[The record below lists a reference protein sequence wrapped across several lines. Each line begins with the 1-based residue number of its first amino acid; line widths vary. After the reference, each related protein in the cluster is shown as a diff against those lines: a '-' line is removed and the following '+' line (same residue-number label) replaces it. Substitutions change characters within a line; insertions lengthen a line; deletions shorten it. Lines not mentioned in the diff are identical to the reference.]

1 MELSLI
7 LLTKFTVIHT
17 NFYCTSTMGPV
28 FHWQQKLRLRYYAV
42 FTAVFSDPI
51 NNYSVRH
58 SVRLRICWLTASASL
73 GWAHTYFGSEFKG
86 MDLGNVYFSL
96 WGNYVKILHTTLVI
110 LFTRWVGGG
119 WEAICQRKLKLSIF
133 HTKQF
138 PPKSNVPIVC
148 FWSWWIWK
156 LRNHHPFL
164 YFPLL

>member
-1 MELSLI
+1 
-7 LLTKFTVIHT
+7 
-17 NFYCTSTMGPV
+17 MGPV

-96 WGNYVKILHTTLVI
+96 
-110 LFTRWVGGG
+110 
-119 WEAICQRKLKLSIF
+119 
-133 HTKQF
+133 
-138 PPKSNVPIVC
+138 
-148 FWSWWIWK
+148 
-156 LRNHHPFL
+156 
-164 YFPLL
+164 